1 MQTLQQAPFDPADPA
16 DAVFA
21 AAIGAG
27 CDHRIAEAIAYW
39 RRIRPGPGLLPGRQH
54 FDPLEIPD
62 LLPFVGLSDVLYA
75 PGPRFRVRVIGT
87 RLADVFGGGI
97 VGSFLDDLIPDFEK
111 SLAGQDYLRVAKEGV
126 PVWYRGEQTAR
137 IGTKSFLP
145 VERLF
150 LPLAG
155 NGRMVN
161 MLLGIFI
168 VSGRTKS
175 GLSGF

>member
-1 MQTLQQAPFDPADPA
+1 
-16 DAVFA
+16 V
-21 AAIGAG
+21 I
-27 CDHRIAEAIAYW
+27 
-39 RRIRPGPGLLPGRQH
+39 
-54 FDPLEIPD
+54 
-62 LLPFVGLSDVLYA
+62 YA

-97 VGSFLDDLIPDFEK
+97 VGSYLDDLIPDFEK
-111 SLAGQDYLRVAKEGV
+111 SRAGQDYLRVAKEGV

-137 IGTKSFLP
+137 IGNKSFLP

-155 NGRMVN
+155 NGHMVN

-168 VSGRTKS
+168 VAGRTKS